1 MFRIDMLKAGWGD
14 CLWIEYGDRN
24 APKRILIDGGITSTY
39 KLLEERIL
47 TLPEEDRHFELFV
60 ITHVD
65 ADHIE
70 GAIKLLG
77 RTDKLGVTFGDIWF
91 NGYKELQVAEDR
103 MGGMY
108 GEFLSALIEAKG
120 LRHNKAF
127 NETRETHHP
136 VAVAE
141 SGELPVID
149 IDRSLTATILSPT
162 PQKLRDLIPR
172 WVDEIEKAG
181 LKPESP
187 TETVLEFLERRKVLR
202 PEDELLDRMG
212 EGDDDHGLDIEGW
225 SKLDFPEDDEEPN
238 GSSIA
243 ILFEFH
249 DDEDDKVKKC
259 LLTGDAFPSVLNSSL
274 RTLMEPD
281 QLRFELDA
289 FKMSHHGSK
298 KNTSVELL
306 TLLDCKTFMFSS
318 SGQRFSHPNKET
330 IARVLANQKKGNVP
344 CLCFNYL
351 SDLNKLWNV
360 KDAVSGSFPYEV
372 NYAVESSDCVSVKM

>member
-24 APKRILIDGGITSTY
+24 APKRLLIDGGITSTY
-39 KLLEERIL
+39 KLLEKRIL
-47 TLPEEDRHFELFV
+47 DLPEDDRHFELFV

-65 ADHIE
+65 GDHIE

-127 NETRETHHP
+127 NETSQTNHP
-136 VAVAE
+136 VAIAE
-141 SGELPVID
+141 SGVLPVIE
-149 IDRSLTATILSPT
+149 IDMNLTATILSPT
-162 PQKLRDLIPR
+162 RQKLRDLIPR
-172 WVDEIEKAG
+172 WVEEIEKAG

-187 TETVLEFLERRKVLR
+187 LETVLEFLEKRSALK
-202 PEDELLDRMG
+202 PEDDLLG

-225 SKLDFPEDDEEPN
+225 AELDFPEDHEEPN

-249 DDEDDKVKKC
+249 DEEDDKVKKC
-259 LLTGDAFPSVLNSSL
+259 LMTGDAFPSVLSSSL
-274 RTLMEPD
+274 RNLMEPD
-281 QLRFELDA
+281 QPRFELDV

-298 KNTSVELL
+298 KNTSIELL
-306 TLLDCKTFMFSS
+306 RLLDCKTFMFSS

-330 IARVLANQKKGNVP
+330 IARVLANQKKRSVP

-351 SDLNKLWNV
+351 SDLNKLSNV
-360 KDAVSGSFPYEV
+360 KNSVSGSFPYEV
-372 NYAVESSDCVSVKM
+372 YYAEESSDCVSVKL